1 MASNDYHFVTH
12 WRVKGDAQEV
22 FDILSDAA
30 GLPRWWPAVYLEARV
45 IEAGDPD
52 HHGAGRVVSLH
63 TKGFLPYT
71 LRWQFRVV
79 EAAPPN
85 RIVLEPSGDF
95 TGRGEWTL
103 KQDGEWVHIT
113 YDWNVTANKP
123 LLRSLSFVLR
133 PIFAANHRWAM
144 RTGENSLNIEL
155 ARRRAGAPDQDAE
168 VEEPPQPTTE
178 SVVPLTIAMSGIW
191 LGLGLLGV
199 VVYRWLRKR
208 RR

>member
-1 MASNDYHFVTH
+1 MSRNEYHFITR
-12 WRVKGDAQEV
+12 WRVKGDAQDV

-30 GLPRWWPAVYLEARV
+30 ALPVWWPAVYLEARV
-45 IEAGDPD
+45 IEPGDPAN
-52 HHGAGRVVSLH
+52 HGAGQLISLR

-79 EAAPPN
+79 EVAPPR

-103 KQDGEWVHIT
+103 AQDGEWVDIT
-113 YDWNVTANKP
+113 YDWNVTAHKP
-123 LLRSLSFVLR
+123 LLRSLSLVLR
-133 PIFAANHRWAM
+133 PAFAANHRWAM
-144 RTGENSLNIEL
+144 RAGERSLNIEL
-155 ARRRAGAPDQDAE
+155 ARRRAAVPDQDAE
-168 VEEPPQPTTE
+168 IEEPPQPTTE

-199 VVYRWLRKR
+199 VVLRWLRR
-208 RR
+208 RKS